1 MKLQIEGAQLRFR
14 LSEAELAHLLDGQTV
29 LNQTPLPD
37 GACARRTLRLIDA
50 DTATLRWQGADLNL
64 TLPRTAV
71 AAYAATLP
79 RRDAL
84 GFVLGDSAAALQ
96 IDFEVDVRDSVRSR
110 LPPKAPRAD
119 AS

>member
-14 LSEAELAHLLDGQTV
+14 LSEAELARLLDGETV
-29 LNQTPLPD
+29 LDQTPLPD

-50 DTATLRWQGADLNL
+50 DTATLRWQGADLDL
-64 TLPRTAV
+64 TLPRMAV
-71 AAYAATLP
+71 AAYANTLP

-84 GFVLGDSAAALQ
+84 GFVLGDSAALQ

-119 AS
+119 A

>member
-1 MKLQIEGAQLRFR
+1 
-14 LSEAELAHLLDGQTV
+14 
-29 LNQTPLPD
+29 
-37 GACARRTLRLIDA
+37 
-50 DTATLRWQGADLNL
+50 
-64 TLPRTAV
+64 V
-71 AAYAATLP
+71 AAYATTLP

>member
-14 LSEAELAHLLDGQTV
+14 LSEAELARLLDGETV
-29 LNQTPLPD
+29 LDQTPLPD
-37 GACARRTLRLIDA
+37 RTHTTRALCLSDT
-50 DTATLRWQGADLNL
+50 DTATFRWQGTDLDL

-71 AAYAATLP
+71 AAYATTLP

-84 GFVLGDSAAALQ
+84 GFVLGDSAAPLQ

-119 AS
+119 V